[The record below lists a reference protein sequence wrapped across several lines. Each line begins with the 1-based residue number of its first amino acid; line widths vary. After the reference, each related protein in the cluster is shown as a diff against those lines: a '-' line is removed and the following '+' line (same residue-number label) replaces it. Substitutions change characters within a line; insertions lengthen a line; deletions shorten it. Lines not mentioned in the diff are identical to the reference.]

1 MSTKPSNRRNGD
13 AVAAGAGGRKAQN
26 AQSGQQ
32 KKGRGRGDDSPDTKL
47 SKFLSYVLRH
57 GAAKEGL
64 ELREDGSISLTQLC
78 AHERLQHTTFEQIK
92 RVVDTNDKKRYA
104 LFQEEQA
111 GANDGGKEWFIRAT
125 QGHTIELKRPPL
137 VKLTPE
143 TLPKNIVH
151 GTMRSKIP
159 MIKQL
164 GLSRMQRTHIHFASG
179 LLGDDQ
185 VISGMRATADAFV
198 WIDGPR
204 AIQDGIDFYLSDNGV
219 ILSRG
224 VGETGS
230 IPETYF
236 KEITYRR

>member
-1 MSTKPSNRRNGD
+1 MSTKPNNRRNNE
-13 AVAAGAGGRKAQN
+13 AVAGAGGKKAQN
-26 AQSGQQ
+26 AQFGQQ

-47 SKFLSYVLRH
+47 SKFFSYILRH

-64 ELREDGSISLTQLC
+64 ELREDGSISLKQLC

-92 RVVDTNDKKRYA
+92 RVVDTNDKKRYV
-104 LFQEEQA
+104 LFEEEVS
-111 GANDGGKEWFIRAT
+111 ANDRGGGTEWFIRAT

-151 GTMRSKIP
+151 GTLRSKIP

-204 AIQDGIDFYLSDNGV
+204 AIQDGIEFYLSDNGV

-236 KEITYRR
+236 KEITYRS